1 MIALILNLFKAK
13 KPDKAPDKKPGH
25 HDRLIA
31 DTIGISQ
38 EAMET
43 TKALDE
49 SIKQLER
56 DKLELLKAIEAL
68 KVRREQQQKEETK
81 TMISGLIDR
90 VNEEY
95 HAICETIASATYQT
109 SKRPI
114 EL

>member
-13 KPDKAPDKKPGH
+13 TVAAKPKPKPGQ
-25 HDRLIA
+25 HDQLLA
-31 DTIGISQ
+31 HAIGISQ
-38 EAMET
+38 EAVET

-49 SIKQLER
+49 SIKQLEQ

-68 KVRREQQQKEETK
+68 KVRREQQQKQETK

-90 VNEEY
+90 ANEEY